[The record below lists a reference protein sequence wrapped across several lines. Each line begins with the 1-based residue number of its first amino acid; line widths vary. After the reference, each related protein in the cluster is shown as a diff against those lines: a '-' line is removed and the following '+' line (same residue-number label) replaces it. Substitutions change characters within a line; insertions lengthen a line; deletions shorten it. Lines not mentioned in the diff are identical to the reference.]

1 MSTPIQGF
9 SKLSKEEKIDWVSQ
23 TFTQGDPETKSLL
36 TQYWH
41 EDKTLQKLHD
51 EFIENPEIIVTQR
64 STRVTTHSGE
74 VGFPGGKWEEG
85 DNNLYETSLRES
97 NEEMSLNGEDVTML
111 GKLDYLISR
120 HKIEVNPFIATVDK
134 PQDLEANEEI
144 QEIFTVPLSFLLDP
158 KNIKR
163 ESIERQGSVW
173 EVPTWSLKNQK
184 IWGLTAM
191 ITVNFLNVCF
201 DANIEILEG

>member
-1 MSTPIQGF
+1 MIEEIKY
-9 SKLSKEEKIDWVSQ
+9 KLNSSNSEKPSGRPQASVLIAILNYGEYIES
-23 TFTQGDPETKSLL
+23 PELI
-36 TQYWH
+36 Y
-41 EDKTLQKLHD
+41 
-51 EFIENPEIIVTQR
+51 TQR
-64 STRVTTHSGE
+64 SGHLSTHSGE
-74 VGFPGGKWEEG
+74 VSFPGGKAEDE
-85 DNNLYETSLRES
+85 DISLFDTALRES

>member
-1 MSTPIQGF
+1 MIEEIKY
-9 SKLSKEEKIDWVSQ
+9 KLNSSNSEKPSGRPQASVLIAILNYGEYIES
-23 TFTQGDPETKSLL
+23 PELI
-36 TQYWH
+36 Y
-41 EDKTLQKLHD
+41 
-51 EFIENPEIIVTQR
+51 TQR
-64 STRVTTHSGE
+64 SGHLSTHSGE
-74 VGFPGGKWEEG
+74 VSFPGGKAEDG
-85 DNNLYETSLRES
+85 DVSLFDTALRES
-97 NEEMSLNGEDVTML
+97 NEEMSLKGEDVTML

-144 QEIFTVPLSFLLDP
+144 QEIFTVPLSFLLDS

>member
-1 MSTPIQGF
+1 MIEEIKY
-9 SKLSKEEKIDWVSQ
+9 KLNSSNSEKPSGRPQASVLIAILNYGEYIES
-23 TFTQGDPETKSLL
+23 PELI
-36 TQYWH
+36 Y
-41 EDKTLQKLHD
+41 
-51 EFIENPEIIVTQR
+51 TQR
-64 STRVTTHSGE
+64 SGHLSTHSGE
-74 VGFPGGKWEEG
+74 VSFPGGKTEDG
-85 DNNLYETSLRES
+85 DASLFDTALRES
-97 NEEMSLNGEDVTML
+97 NEEMSLNGGDVTML

>member
-1 MSTPIQGF
+1 MIEEIKY
-9 SKLSKEEKIDWVSQ
+9 KLNSSNSEKPSGRPQASVLIAILNYGEYIES
-23 TFTQGDPETKSLL
+23 PELI
-36 TQYWH
+36 Y
-41 EDKTLQKLHD
+41 
-51 EFIENPEIIVTQR
+51 TQR
-64 STRVTTHSGE
+64 SGHLSTHSGE
-74 VGFPGGKWEEG
+74 VSFPGGKAEDG
-85 DNNLYETSLRES
+85 DASLFDTALRES

-134 PQDLEANEEI
+134 AQDLEANDEI

-158 KNIKR
+158 KNIQR

-191 ITVNFLNVCF
+191 ITINFLNVCF

>member
-1 MSTPIQGF
+1 MIEEIKY
-9 SKLSKEEKIDWVSQ
+9 KLNSSNSEKPSGRPQASVLIAILNYGEYIES
-23 TFTQGDPETKSLL
+23 PELI
-36 TQYWH
+36 Y
-41 EDKTLQKLHD
+41 
-51 EFIENPEIIVTQR
+51 TQR
-64 STRVTTHSGE
+64 SGHLSTHSGE
-74 VGFPGGKWEEG
+74 VSFPGGKAEDG
-85 DNNLYETSLRES
+85 DVSLFDTALRES

-144 QEIFTVPLSFLLDP
+144 QEIFTVPLSFLLDS

>member
-1 MSTPIQGF
+1 MIEEIKY
-9 SKLSKEEKIDWVSQ
+9 KLNSSNSEKPSGRPQASVLIAILNYGEYIES
-23 TFTQGDPETKSLL
+23 PELI
-36 TQYWH
+36 Y
-41 EDKTLQKLHD
+41 
-51 EFIENPEIIVTQR
+51 TQR
-64 STRVTTHSGE
+64 SGHLSTHSGE
-74 VGFPGGKWEEG
+74 VSFPGGKAEDG
-85 DNNLYETSLRES
+85 DVSLFDTALRES

-134 PQDLEANEEI
+134 AQDLKANEEI

>member
-1 MSTPIQGF
+1 MIEEIKY
-9 SKLSKEEKIDWVSQ
+9 KLNSGNSEKPSGRPQASVLIAILNYGEYIKS
-23 TFTQGDPETKSLL
+23 PELI
-36 TQYWH
+36 Y
-41 EDKTLQKLHD
+41 
-51 EFIENPEIIVTQR
+51 TQR
-64 STRVTTHSGE
+64 SSHLSTHSGE
-74 VGFPGGKWEEG
+74 VSFPGGKSEDG
-85 DNNLYETSLRES
+85 DSSLFDTALRES
-97 NEEMSLNGEDVTML
+97 NEEMSLNRADVTML

-134 PQDLEANEEI
+134 AQNLQPNEEI
-144 QEIFTVPLSFLLDP
+144 QEIFTVPISFLLDP
-158 KNIKR
+158 NNIKR

-173 EVPTWSLKNQK
+173 EVPTWKLKNQK

>member
-1 MSTPIQGF
+1 MIEEIKY
-9 SKLSKEEKIDWVSQ
+9 KLNSSNSEKPSGRPQASVLIAILNYGEYIES
-23 TFTQGDPETKSLL
+23 PELI
-36 TQYWH
+36 Y
-41 EDKTLQKLHD
+41 
-51 EFIENPEIIVTQR
+51 TQR
-64 STRVTTHSGE
+64 SGHLSTHSGE
-74 VGFPGGKWEEG
+74 VSFPGGKAEDG
-85 DNNLYETSLRES
+85 DVSLFDTALRES
-97 NEEMSLNGEDVTML
+97 NEEMSLKGEDVTML

-120 HKIEVNPFIATVDK
+120 HKIEVNPFIVTVDK

-191 ITVNFLNVCF
+191 ITINFLNVCF
-201 DANIEILEG
+201 DANIEIIEG

>member
-1 MSTPIQGF
+1 MIEEIKY
-9 SKLSKEEKIDWVSQ
+9 KLNSSNSEKPSGRPQASVLIAILNYGEYIES
-23 TFTQGDPETKSLL
+23 PELI
-36 TQYWH
+36 Y
-41 EDKTLQKLHD
+41 
-51 EFIENPEIIVTQR
+51 TQR
-64 STRVTTHSGE
+64 SGHLSTHSGE
-74 VGFPGGKWEEG
+74 VSFPGGKAEDG
-85 DNNLYETSLRES
+85 DASLFDTALRES
-97 NEEMSLNGEDVTML
+97 NEEMSLNGDVVTML

>member
-1 MSTPIQGF
+1 MIEDIKY
-9 SKLSKEEKIDWVSQ
+9 KLNSSNSEKPSGRPQASVLIAILNYGEYIES
-23 TFTQGDPETKSLL
+23 PELI
-36 TQYWH
+36 Y
-41 EDKTLQKLHD
+41 
-51 EFIENPEIIVTQR
+51 TQR
-64 STRVTTHSGE
+64 SSHLSTHSGE
-74 VGFPGGKWEEG
+74 VSFPGGKAEDG
-85 DNNLYETSLRES
+85 DTSLFDTALRES

-134 PQDLEANEEI
+134 AQDLEANEEI

-158 KNIKR
+158 KNITR

-191 ITVNFLNVCF
+191 ITINFLNVCF